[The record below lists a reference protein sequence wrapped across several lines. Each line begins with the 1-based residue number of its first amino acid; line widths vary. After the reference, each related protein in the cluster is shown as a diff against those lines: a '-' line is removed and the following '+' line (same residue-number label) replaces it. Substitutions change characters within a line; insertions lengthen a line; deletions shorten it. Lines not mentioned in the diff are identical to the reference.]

1 MNSTTNILV
10 VDDKQSYR
18 FMVASYLTDA
28 GYNVFSVADGTEALK
43 QMSQSAIDLVVSDL
57 IMPGMDGVALLK
69 EVRRLYPH
77 IPFVLVTGHGTV
89 DSAVSAMKE
98 GAEDYLLKPLKREE
112 LLLVVERHLAAAR
125 LRINHDR
132 MQEILNDKFSFQNII
147 TNSALMGA
155 VLAKAEQVAAAPR
168 TTVAIYG
175 ESGVGK
181 EVLARGIHSASGC
194 SPATFVAINCAA
206 IPETLL
212 ESELFGHLTGAFTGA
227 DQDREGKCSRARGG
241 TLFLDE
247 IGDMS
252 LLLQAKLLRLVEERV
267 YEKVGSD
274 TPLTADF
281 RVIVATHRNLD
292 ECSKLG
298 TFRRD
303 LFYRLNVF
311 PITIP
316 PLRERRED
324 IPQLVE
330 HFLGVFRQFL
340 GKRLPGISRSALDY
354 LCSCDWPGN
363 IRELRNRLE
372 YAAIVTNDELIQVE
386 HLSAGKISATTA
398 EPPGNSISI
407 AFDFTPEEFS
417 FDAVNL
423 RLLDWAMAKSS
434 NNKSAAARLLKTTRK
449 LFY

>member
-1 MNSTTNILV
+1 MNNTANILV

-28 GYNVFSVADGTEALK
+28 GYNVVSVADGTDALR
-43 QMSQSAIDLVVSDL
+43 QMSQSTIDLVVSDL
-57 IMPGMDGVALLK
+57 VMPGIDGVALLK

-77 IPFVLVTGHGTV
+77 IPFILVTAHGSV

-98 GAEDYLLKPLKREE
+98 GADDYLLKPLKREE
-112 LLLVVERHLAAAR
+112 LLVVVERHLAAAS

-132 MQEILNDKFSFQNII
+132 MQEILNDKFSFENIV
-147 TNSALMGA
+147 TTSALMGS
-155 VLAKAEQVAAAPR
+155 VLAKARQVAAAPR
-168 TTVAIYG
+168 TTVAVYG

-212 ESELFGHLTGAFTGA
+212 ESELFGHVKGAFTGA
-227 DQDREGKCSRARGG
+227 EHDREGKCSRARGG

-267 YEKVGSD
+267 YEKIGSD
-274 TPLTADF
+274 IPLTADF

-292 ECSKLG
+292 ENSQQG
-298 TFRRD
+298 VFRRD
-303 LFYRLNVF
+303 LYYRLNVF

-330 HFLGVFRQFL
+330 HFLDGFRQFL
-340 GKRLPGISRSALDY
+340 GKRLPGLSRSALDY

-372 YAAIVTNDELIQVE
+372 YAAIVTNGELIQVD
-386 HLSAGKISATTA
+386 HLSIATAPGVSAPSANHISL
-398 EPPGNSISI
+398 I
-407 AFDFTPEEFS
+407 FDFSPEEFS
-417 FDAVNL
+417 FDAVNK
-423 RLLDWAMAKSS
+423 RLIDWAMAKSS

-449 LFY
+449 VFY